1 MYLASDK
8 GSIPLWGTKI
18 GVNMNNKD
26 WNLLSFIA
34 ESNIIEGMGEP
45 TKYEVAAHERLLA
58 LEKLTV
64 ADLEA
69 FVSIIQPNA
78 ILRRKIGLDVRVGGY
93 VAPLGGPLIEITL
106 KGLLDD
112 VNFGAPAYEI
122 HLRYETI
129 HPFTDGNGRS
139 GRAIWLW
146 QKKGIAPLGFLHQF
160 YYDTLGNYHK

>member
-1 MYLASDK
+1 
-8 GSIPLWGTKI
+8 
-18 GVNMNNKD
+18 MNNKD
-26 WNLLSFIA
+26 WGLLAFIA
-34 ESNIIEGMGEP
+34 ESNRIEGMGQP
-45 TKYEVAAHERLLA
+45 TEIEITAHENLLK

-64 ADLEA
+64 VDLEV
-69 FVSIIQPNA
+69 FVGLAQPTA
-78 ILRRKIGLDVRVGGY
+78 ILRRKVGLDVRVGGY
-93 VAPLGGPLIEITL
+93 VAPLGGPLIELSL

-146 QKKGIAPLGFLHQF
+146 QRKGIAPLGFLHQF
-160 YYDTLGNYHK
+160 YYDTLGNYHG